1 VYSTVDSGLTYTC
14 SLATLVLDGI
24 VELQDVKV
32 SRPQSLTTRRTIA
45 TTPRSE
51 PLSLDATQLKSLL
64 DPLGVGNEVRVR
76 LKLSRIMPGNETDNR
91 DVLIC

>member
-1 VYSTVDSGLTYTC
+1 MTFYSC

-51 PLSLDATQLKSLL
+51 SLSLKSLL
-64 DPLGVGNEVRVR
+64 DPLGVGNQVRVR
-76 LKLSRIMPGNETDNR
+76 LKLSKIMPGNETDNR
-91 DVLIC
+91 DVFIC